1 MRLATSEQ
9 HAELIKMYSSPHVP
23 QSPLVINSRTVSKI
37 TTTLHPMTLPPPL
50 CINLDSPSHFD
61 DKRAN
66 ETILLSGDNCIEEQV
81 LTDTLKPIQVI
92 SDFKYKRRL
101 QLENDFLIS

>member
-1 MRLATSEQ
+1 MASQKDIEVKSLKMRLATSEQ

-37 TTTLHPMTLPPPL
+37 TTTLHQMPLPPPL

-61 DKRAN
+61 DKRVN
-66 ETILLSGDNCIEEQV
+66 ETILLSSDDCIEEQIS
-81 LTDTLKPIQVI
+81 TDTVKPIQVI
-92 SDFKYKRRL
+92 KD
-101 QLENDFLIS
+101 